1 MRDMSYFMRYSEVSG
16 QCPEKH
22 IKCHVWYKS
31 QVQACLRHFWVFHIN
46 GIIDLRT
53 KVYTEWVEEIVH
65 QMDITTFF

>member
-1 MRDMSYFMRYSEVSG
+1 MRYSEVSG

-22 IKCHVWYKS
+22 NECHVWYKS
-31 QVQACLRHFWVFHIN
+31 QVQAYLRRFWVFHIN